1 MKNHLKI
8 KMCAIN
14 IFDFFKKIFSEKT
27 SLYLMI
33 LSCFSIF
40 LSLCR
45 IIYTR
50 RGMYGFLLWNLF
62 LAFVP
67 FLIANIVTYR
77 NFGKKT
83 EILFLLLWFIF
94 FPNAPYILTDFIHL
108 GKQPFAPRWFDL
120 ILILSFGL
128 TGFAFGFLSFKK
140 IKIILQRRFPKINI
154 FLLNA
159 LILYISSYGIYIGR
173 FLRWNSWDIFSNF
186 IPLMKDI
193 FTTIIHPIQNAAA
206 WGFTFLFGT
215 LLNILFIFLDSL
227 TYNGAENTKNSDSFE
242 DLKI

>member
-14 IFDFFKKIFSEKT
+14 IFDFFKKIFSEKN

-33 LSCFSIF
+33 LSCFSVF

-45 IIYTR
+45 IIYTG

-67 FLIANIVTYR
+67 FLIANIVTYKK
-77 NFGKKT
+77 FGRKT

-120 ILILSFGL
+120 ILILSFGV

-140 IKIILQRRFPKINI
+140 IKMILQRRFPKINI

-159 LILYISSYGIYIGR
+159 VILYISSYGIYIGR

-193 FTTIIHPIQNAAA
+193 FTTIVHPIQNAAA

-227 TYNGAENTKNSDSFE
+227 TYNRAENTKNSDSFE